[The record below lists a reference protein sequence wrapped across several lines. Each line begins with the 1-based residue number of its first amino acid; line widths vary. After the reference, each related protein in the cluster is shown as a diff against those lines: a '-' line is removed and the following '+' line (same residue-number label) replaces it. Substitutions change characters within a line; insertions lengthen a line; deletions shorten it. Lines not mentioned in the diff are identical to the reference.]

1 MTEQHSL
8 ANHVQEG
15 KSCDSPIDDCHTD
28 PLNCEEILSPR
39 RDQEDSGEICEFQN
53 ESEHICAN
61 KHRISRCSC
70 ETENSVLS
78 SNYQSLQG
86 LQSFGDDGAED
97 NDPRN
102 ENILEIDHREEETTE
117 AFGNATN
124 FEVLRMFELSC
135 SKPLLNGHT
144 ASDYDEEIMTE
155 KPQEVISERQ
165 NKILT
170 LGRRVRSL
178 FELKRL
184 QCHTAPVH
192 FSRTANASVV
202 ITIESEEED
211 TDVVQNPVESKPRTD
226 TSFSR
231 LKEWL
236 QPMDNKLNMKVFGS
250 RKAMDEEM
258 VRYKKAGWIIHPTS
272 AFRLYWDLMILLLL
286 IVNLF
291 VLPVAIAFF
300 TDDMSPAWIVANVI
314 SDGIFLL
321 DIVLNFK
328 TGVLI
333 HGTPNKFIL
342 DPKEIAIRYAKG
354 WFIIDLIS
362 SFPFDYIVSTANSN
376 QSGRLLSASRALRI
390 LRMAKLLSLLRLLRI
405 SRLVRKIQQYEE
417 VLNMTRSVIRFVNLI
432 SLMLLVAHWNGCMQY
447 LVPVLDD
454 FPDDSWVTIHDLRY
468 KPWTEQY
475 FWALFKA
482 LSHMLCIGYGR
493 HPPQNMPETCV
504 TITSMM
510 TGATFY
516 ALFIAYSINVI
527 QSMDSPGRSYREKLQ
542 QIEEYMS
549 HRRLPVPLRDKIT
562 KYYEHRFQGKLFD
575 EERLLHEVSRPLRKS
590 IINHNCRELVRK
602 VPFFSDA
609 DPEFVSAIITKLE
622 FEVYLEDDI
631 IIREGEMGT
640 EMYFLKTGVVSV
652 TCEGQASEDL
662 TDGSYFG
669 EICLLTNARRTA
681 TIVAKSVCDIYI
693 LHAEDFREVVDEYP
707 EMRQLMESV
716 ATKRLSRMGK
726 QVDLM
731 TYQSRDILAGKP
743 QQSSLNSVICSSCSY
758 FPNTQENM
766 VTPEIIIT
774 MADSPNNDIT
784 NDNMVT

>member
-1 MTEQHSL
+1 MTEQRSL

-39 RDQEDSGEICEFQN
+39 RDQEDSGEICELQN

-70 ETENSVLS
+70 ETENSILS
-78 SNYQSLQG
+78 SNYESLQG

-124 FEVLRMFELSC
+124 FEVLRMLELSC

-144 ASDYDEEIMTE
+144 ASDNDEEIMTE

-211 TDVVQNPVESKPRTD
+211 TNVVQNPVESKPRTD

-300 TDDMSPAWIVANVI
+300 TNDMSPAWIVANVI

-362 SFPFDYIVSTANSN
+362 SFPFDYIVSTASSS

-622 FEVYLEDDI
+622 FEVYLEEDI

-726 QVDLM
+726 PVDLM
-731 TYQSRDILAGKP
+731 TYQSRDILAGKQ

-758 FPNTQENM
+758 FANAQENM

-774 MADSPNNDIT
+774 RADSLNNDIT